1 MKISKFDS
9 FLYLEP
15 SSFATIIANFQIDLR
30 LVMKTELDLHDRSL
44 TLHRF
49 PKRSNETL
57 QAWDA
62 GDEYLINHVEEMAL
76 PDNQNIVVIND
87 NFGAL
92 ACWFSD
98 KHNVTLMSDS
108 FISHKGAQ
116 QNLADNQCNQV
127 SFLSTMDDIPEN
139 TDLVLM
145 QLPKSNRHLVWL
157 LSQLRKALPASSP
170 IVAVNKAK
178 EIHTSTLKLFEKYL
192 GETKT
197 SLAWKKHRLVFS
209 SANAQPVIDVDP
221 MTIWGVEGESIQ
233 LKNLPNVYSGES
245 LDLGARFMLQHLP
258 QDPTLK
264 HVIDLGCGNGVLSV
278 KMGQLNP
285 QARLTSVDESFMAI
299 ESAKQ
304 NLIDNLSDARDIQ
317 CIANNCLDGF
327 TPDCADM
334 VMCNPPFHQQQAI
347 TDHIAWQM
355 FCDAKQILNQGGKLL
370 VIGNRHLGYDAKLKR
385 LFGDKNV
392 KLVASNN
399 KFVILQA
406 TKNPAKLGAKQ

>member
-1 MKISKFDS
+1 
-9 FLYLEP
+9 
-15 SSFATIIANFQIDLR
+15 
-30 LVMKTELDLHDRSL
+30 MKTELNLHDRSL
-44 TLHRF
+44 TLHRY

-62 GDEYLINHVEEMAL
+62 GDEYLINHVEELAL

-92 ACWFSD
+92 ACWFS
-98 KHNVTLMSDS
+98 KRHHVTFMSDS
-108 FISHKGAQ
+108 FISHKGTKN
-116 QNLADNQCNQV
+116 NLEDNQGGNV
-127 SFLSTMDDIPEN
+127 AFLTTMDEIPAN

-145 QLPKSNRHLVWL
+145 QLPKSNRHLTWI
-157 LSQLRKALPASSP
+157 LSQLRKSLPESCP
-170 IVAVNKAK
+170 VIAVNKAK

-209 SANAQPVIDVDP
+209 QANSHPVLEVNPITTWSVD
-221 MTIWGVEGESIQ
+221 GEKIQ

-245 LDLGARFMLQHLP
+245 LDLGARFMLMHIP
-258 QDPTLK
+258 QDPSIK
-264 HVIDLGCGNGVLSV
+264 HIIDLGCGNGVLSV
-278 KMGQLNP
+278 KAGQLNP
-285 QARLTSVDESFMAI
+285 NARITCVDESYMAL

-304 NLIDNLSDARDIQ
+304 NLLDNLGEGRDIQ

-327 TPDCADM
+327 EKESCSLI
-334 VMCNPPFHQQQAI
+334 MCNPPFHQQQAI

-355 FCDAKQILNQGGKLL
+355 FCDSKQVLNHGGHLL

-385 LFGDKNV
+385 LFGDNSV
-392 KLVASNN
+392 KLIASNN

-406 TKNPAKLGAKQ
+406 TKNPAKLNAK